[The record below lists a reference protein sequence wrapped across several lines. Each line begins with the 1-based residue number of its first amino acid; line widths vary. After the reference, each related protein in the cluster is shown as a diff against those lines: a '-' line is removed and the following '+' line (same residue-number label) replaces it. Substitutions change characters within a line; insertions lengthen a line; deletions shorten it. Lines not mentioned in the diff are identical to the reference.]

1 MSRRQRKWGR
11 ALAGAG
17 IVLTFSSSLLWAQPP
32 ADASWNITTM
42 GVPVLLL
49 VGAVI
54 LTIQVLNGLDE
65 RVGRIVAEKLGPV
78 EKRLEDLQHEIRQMN
93 HGPTHQPED
102 N

>member
-1 MSRRQRKWGR
+1 MSRRQRRWGR

-17 IVLTFSSSLLWAQPP
+17 IVLTFSSSLLWAQPAP
-32 ADASWNITTM
+32 DAPWNITTM

-65 RVGRIVAEKLGPV
+65 RVGRIVAEKMKPV
-78 EKRLEDLQHEIRQMN
+78 ETSLSELKREISQIN
-93 HGPTHQPED
+93 QKLTHQPED
-102 N
+102 S